1 MPACAGS
8 SNYNGLPGVCL
19 RYAYGLPTV
28 CLQFAYCVLAIPFS
42 LLWRLAGRLVVWL
55 AGWLPGRLAVRLL
68 PWPAASALVFRVG
81 VPWPR
86 WRGSRRVCRDSLAGC
101 LAGRLAGCLA
111 GAACCRWL
119 VPAGCC
125 RLAPPG
131 VGCRMMPA
139 GCLQAAW
146 SAACLAGCPPCG
158 CPKGSGPGC
167 RRGWGGASPPSAP
180 SPP

>member
-19 RYAYGLPTV
+19 LFAYCLPTV

-68 PWPAASALVFRVG
+68 PWPAASALVLGVG

-86 WRGSRRVCRDSLAGC
+86 WRGSRRVCRDSLVGC
-101 LAGRLAGCLA
+101 LAGRLVCLLPPRSVAWLAGCLPDWPAGCLA
-111 GAACCRWL
+111 GAVCCCWL
-119 VPAGCC
+119 VPAGWS

-131 VGCRMMPA
+131 V
-139 GCLQAAW
+139 
-146 SAACLAGCPPCG
+146 
-158 CPKGSGPGC
+158 
-167 RRGWGGASPPSAP
+167 RGRPMLPDKAS
-180 SPP
+180 